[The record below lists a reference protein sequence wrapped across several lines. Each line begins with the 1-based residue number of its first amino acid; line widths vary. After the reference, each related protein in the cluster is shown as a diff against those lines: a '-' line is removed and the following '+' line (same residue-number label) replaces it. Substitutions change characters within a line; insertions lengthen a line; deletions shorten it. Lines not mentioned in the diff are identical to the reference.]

1 VKKTPTVDA
10 GKYCHPSAAL
20 LHIDSVCTLNAVLM
34 FYDSAILYLI
44 LAISR
49 LTYLQPSS
57 YSSLY
62 FTVVFSLPNLLS
74 LPLPLSLTLSL
85 SLCLCLFPLPPLSH
99 RYFML
104 PLVFLSSGA
113 VYAILFGS
121 ETFDSIIGELQGA
134 THVRVRI

>member
-10 GKYCHPSAAL
+10 GKYCHPSAAW
-20 LHIDSVCTLNAVLM
+20 LHIDGVCTLNAVLM

-74 LPLPLSLTLSL
+74 LPLPLSLS
-85 SLCLCLFPLPPLSH
+85 LCLFPLPPLSH